1 MSISVDP
8 TSTYINNLTNTA
20 NNRSNANK
28 VDKLNAS
35 AGNLSAA
42 STKEEI
48 TDAVKSFEQYFV
60 EQMLKQMQESAKAFS
75 PDEEEDSLTNYY
87 MDFAVSEVAKQMV
100 DQYGGRITEDF
111 VAQVQRN
118 YGVPL
123 EEAKDKTEN

>member
-1 MSISVDP
+1 MNISVDP
-8 TSTYINNLTNTA
+8 TSAYISNLTNTA
-20 NNRSNANK
+20 NNRVNSNK
-28 VDKLNAS
+28 IDKLNAGAS
-35 AGNLSAA
+35 GLSSA

-60 EQMLKQMQESAKAFS
+60 EQMLKQMQESAKVFS
-75 PDEEEDSLTNYY
+75 EDEEDQLTSYY
-87 MDFAVSEVAKQMV
+87 MDFAVSEVAKQIV

-123 EEAKDKTEN
+123 DEAKDKLED

>member
-1 MSISVDP
+1 MSISIDP
-8 TSTYINNLTNTA
+8 TSAYINNLTNTA
-20 NNRSNANK
+20 NSRSNANK
-28 VDKLNAS
+28 IDKLNAS
-35 AGNLSAA
+35 AGNLSSA

-60 EQMLKQMQESAKAFS
+60 EQMLKQMQESAKVFS
-75 PDEEEDSLTNYY
+75 EDEEDQLTSYY

-111 VAQVQRN
+111 VAQIQRN

>member
-1 MSISVDP
+1 MSISIDP
-8 TSTYINNLTNTA
+8 TSAYINNLTNTA

-28 VDKLNAS
+28 IDKLNAS
-35 AGNLSAA
+35 AGNLSAT

-60 EQMLKQMQESAKAFS
+60 EQMLKQMQESAKVFS
-75 PDEEEDSLTNYY
+75 EDEEDQLTSYY

-111 VAQVQRN
+111 VAQIQRN

-123 EEAKDKTEN
+123 NEAKDNLED